1 MHARFTGFPRRQ
13 LDAMQLD
20 TFLYSSP
27 GDARG
32 LDFDRFKIE
41 RRATAEPSS

>member
-1 MHARFTGFPRRQ
+1 MRGSLDFPKGQ

-20 TFLYSSP
+20 TFLYPSP

-32 LDFDRFKIE
+32 LDFDRSKIE
-41 RRATAEPSS
+41 GRATAEPSS